1 MTPFQSSDLNLH
13 PDWLVIPTDRGDSF
27 TIMTDSA
34 SAAFSDSPDASSAAD
49 DLRAA
54 AAGKEPKRPT
64 SQTEKKAIALKEAAA
79 EKAARLRDFAGEK
92 ASGLKVAATEKI
104 EAIREGA
111 GETAGQLREAA
122 SERWQDTREKAK
134 ELHGSMEE
142 YIRENPTKS
151 VLTAVGVGFVIGLI
165 VRR

>member
-1 MTPFQSSDLNLH
+1 
-13 PDWLVIPTDRGDSF
+13 
-27 TIMTDSA
+27 MTDTA

-54 AAGKEPKRPT
+54 AEGKTPKRPA

-79 EKAARLRDFAGEK
+79 TKTAKLREYAGQKAGDLKLA
-92 ASGLKVAATEKI
+92 ASEKI

-111 GETAGQLREAA
+111 GETAGQIREAA
-122 SERWQDTREKAK
+122 SEQWQDTRERAK
-134 ELHGSMEE
+134 ELHHSMED

-151 VLTAVGVGFVIGLI
+151 VLTAVGVGFLVGLVI
-165 VRR
+165 RR